1 MDITWHFDMCLVTSK
16 GVIYLDKLMRVR
28 TFANAISYFYALSY
42 CCEVRVGKVVGNL
55 KGVVDP

>member
-1 MDITWHFDMCLVTSK
+1 MCLVTSK

-42 CCEVRVGKVVGNL
+42 CSEVRVGKVVGNSNAM
-55 KGVVDP
+55 VEP

>member
-28 TFANAISYFYALSY
+28 TFANAISYFYAFSY
-42 CCEVRVGKVVGNL
+42 CCEVRVGKVVGNSNAM
-55 KGVVDP
+55 VEP